1 MTRTLCILA
10 DSATGTPAP
19 MMLVRPSDPAPILE
33 ALEARQAVTVRFPRL
48 CGLPADELTAVPV
61 EHGEARLTL
70 SASGLQL
77 SVAQWR
83 AFRANYAVLGPRRDG
98 RWLIGRELAA
108 LLLKSYQTGDLNRYF
123 RRLELHRASLVGV
136 AAEDVQ

>member
-19 MMLVRPSDPAPILE
+19 TTLLRPSDPAPILE
-33 ALEARQAVTVRFPRL
+33 ALEQRRAVTVRFPRL

-61 EHGEARLTL
+61 ENGEARLTR

-77 SVAQWR
+77 SISQWR
-83 AFRANYAVLGPRRDG
+83 PFRANYAVLGPRTAG
-98 RWLIGRELAA
+98 RWLVGRELAS
-108 LLLKSYQTGDLNRYF
+108 LLLKSYESGDLSRHF
-123 RRLELHRASLVGV
+123 RRLELHRASLVGIT
-136 AAEDVQ
+136 AEDVQ